1 MYGRR
6 GGFGFRGSTPPWP
19 YIGRGRG
26 GLPRCGYYYTQGY
39 SPYRLNMSSYEWSP
53 ASHGA
58 PYYVPP
64 YETWHHPET
73 GFSNREYEL
82 DALKSEAEAIKAHLK
97 KIDKRIQEL
106 ESE

>member
-26 GLPRCGYYYTQGY
+26 GLPRCGYYWGQGY
-39 SPYRLNMSSYEWSP
+39 SPYGANTGAYQWSP
-53 ASHGA
+53 AAYGA
-58 PYYVPP
+58 PRDVPA
-64 YETWHHPET
+64 YETWYHPES
-73 GFSNREYEL
+73 GFSSKEQEL
-82 DALKSEAEAIKAHLK
+82 DALKNEAETIKAHLK
-97 KIDKRIQEL
+97 EIDDRIQKL

>member
-26 GLPRCGYYYTQGY
+26 GLPKCGYYYAHGY
-39 SPYRLNMSSYEWSP
+39 SPYRSNMSSYQWSP
-53 ASHGA
+53 AAYGTQW
-58 PYYVPP
+58 YVPA
-64 YETWHHPET
+64 YETWYHPET
-73 GFSNREYEL
+73 RFSSREHEL
-82 DALKSEAEAIKAHLK
+82 DALKNEAEAIKAHLK
-97 KIDKRIQEL
+97 EIDGRIQEL